1 MKAIILAGGQSERFG
16 KPKAFAQINSQMFYK
31 RIIEVLEGTNL
42 FNEIIISTNET
53 LAPQFDYPNIAIDD
67 AENKDKGPMAGIY
80 SVMRQHTDET
90 LFFVISVDTPMITQK
105 AISKLYQFMIEHLI
119 EDQLN
124 IAGFQEK
131 GMPIPTMA
139 FYSPQTLPTIETAL
153 DSGDYSLKNV
163 YSKVKS
169 DWLDVHEIDSSNYWY
184 KNINYK
190 QDLEDLHHDIM
201 NS

>member
-1 MKAIILAGGQSERFG
+1 KDYIL
-16 KPKAFAQINSQMFYK
+16 I
-31 RIIEVLEGTNL
+31 
-42 FNEIIISTNET
+42 
-53 LAPQFDYPNIAIDD
+53 
-67 AENKDKGPMAGIY
+67 
-80 SVMRQHTDET
+80 
-90 LFFVISVDTPMITQK
+90 FVISRDTPLITQK

-169 DWLDVHEIDSSNYWY
+169 DWFDVHEIDSSNYWY
-184 KNINYK
+184 KNINYQ
-190 QDLEDLHHDIM
+190 QDLEALHHDM
-201 NS
+201 MDS